1 MYNKITSYNNKG
13 ITIGGCHLMM
23 YDIRF
28 QKTAKSKKHLWRIH
42 LRLGGSTEPPK
53 LLLIYFYNSI

>member
-1 MYNKITSYNNKG
+1 
-13 ITIGGCHLMM
+13 MM

-28 QKTAKSKKHLWRIH
+28 QKIAKCKKHLWRIH